1 MEPPVQLMA
10 YATWMLTAPFGRRPS
25 PPSIWSEVTVHAVKE
40 HGTGFI
46 ARLCESNGR
55 DDAAGLTGQLIGLP
69 REQMPVLEND
79 EFYWADLIGSLV
91 VDREGQELGLVRE
104 LFETGANDV
113 MVVVGE
119 RERLVPFVPKK
130 TVIEV
135 DLERQKIV
143 VDWDRSF

>member
-1 MEPPVQLMA
+1 M
-10 YATWMLTAPFGRRPS
+10 
-25 PPSIWSEVTVHAVKE
+25 
-40 HGTGFI
+40 
-46 ARLCESNGR
+46 
-55 DDAAGLTGQLIGLP
+55 
-69 REQMPVLEND
+69 
-79 EFYWADLIGSLV
+79 V

-119 RERLVPFVPKK
+119 RERLVLFVPKK